1 MQNLYNLILFGIIC
15 VSLTL
20 PTHLTAQN
28 EEAYFVAVENLPEPI
43 GGMMAIQQ
51 KIVYPESARRAGVQ
65 GIVYIEAFINERGD
79 VDRAV
84 VRKGIG
90 SGCDEAAVAAV
101 KQSKFRPGTQQGVP
115 VKVRLAI
122 PIRFRLADKTGV
134 VSSRPPL
141 RFTEKEYEDLLALL
155 GIRVGKF
162 RYTVPYEHQLHVEVE
177 LYEKGKKTRDQTF
190 LQYFQSAGEH
200 IIPVALW
207 EERGVM
213 RLGLQ
218 LGKQMV
224 KGEVPFKN
232 IGPVHQQSLEPTHF
246 QEKVPTPIYV
256 FASHPAVVPHIVGN
270 ESLSEL
276 IELFEHVL
284 VIKAMYER

>member
-1 MQNLYNLILFGIIC
+1 MQHAFNLIPVWIVCI
-15 VSLTL
+15 SLAL
-20 PTHLTAQN
+20 PAYLAAQN
-28 EEAYFVAVENLPEPI
+28 EEMYFVSVENLPEPI
-43 GGMMAIQQ
+43 GGMMAIQ
-51 KIVYPESARRAGVQ
+51 KKVVYPEIARRAGIQ
-65 GIVYIEAFINERGD
+65 GTVYVEAFINERGE

-122 PIRFRLADKTGV
+122 PIRFRLADKSGA

-141 RFTEKEYEDLLALL
+141 RFTDKEYADLLALL
-155 GIRVGKF
+155 GIHVGKF
-162 RYTVPYEHQLHVEVE
+162 RYTVPHPHQLHVEVE
-177 LYEKGKKTRDQTF
+177 LYEKGKKARTQSF
-190 LQYFQSAGEH
+190 LQYYQSAGEH
-200 IIPVALW
+200 VIPVVLW

-218 LGKQMV
+218 FDKQLV
-224 KGEVPFKN
+224 KGEVPFKI
-232 IGPVHQQSLEPTHF
+232 IGPVHHQFFEPT
-246 QEKVPTPIYV
+246 QIPEKEVKPVYV
-256 FASHPAVVPHIVGN
+256 FASHPTVVPDIVGN

-276 IELFEHVL
+276 IESFEHLL
-284 VIKAMYER
+284 VIKLLYER